1 MPFWH
6 TQVKGPGQ
14 HNREDNRDTNCPHVN
29 EQLHKRNERAS
40 QIDKKAGHPGE
51 ANNETQDI
59 VENVSGKYR
68 YKSSGKS
75 KYNYRGEACLG

>member
-1 MPFWH
+1 M
-6 TQVKGPGQ
+6 KGPGQ
-14 HNREDNRDTNCPHVN
+14 HNREDNGDTDCPHVN
-29 EQLHKRNERAS
+29 EQLHKGNERAS
-40 QIDKKAGHPGE
+40 QIDKKACHPGE